1 MTIDMSQFY
10 EVFFDEAEELLA
22 EAERL
27 LLGIQIDNP
36 DPEELNAIFRAAHS
50 IKGGAATFGFMDMTE
65 ITHVLENLLDKIR
78 KNEMALTAE
87 HVDAFLAAKDVLKM
101 ELDGHRLGAEVDQD
115 QVGDVKMML
124 KSLSEAGGVKI
135 APASETVA
143 VADHEPVA
151 ETKQEQDNN
160 AIEASTSDE
169 ETIPDDGKIHFDI
182 SFPEVTDRDL
192 VNLKE
197 EIGLLGDVIFN
208 KAGDKNIARLVT
220 TDATEDDIIS
230 ICSFIVDTDKISI
243 KKLVAG
249 QVLPALEVKSKEFT
263 QAEVKG
269 EATEDVKVQANSV
282 SERSVESSEQSG
294 KKDQNVAMEQGY
306 GIFDENGKDTEEDGY
321 GFFAGFEPH
330 PDATP
335 VQLIG
340 DDTPV
345 TALNSGEPQA
355 EKLVESKPAETTLSE
370 SKAQAVPKSADTEK
384 KNLGRRESDKA
395 PAANAESSSIRVG
408 IEKVDQLINLVGE
421 LVITQAMIEQRVS
434 MLDPVHNEALI
445 NSVGQLTRNTRD
457 LQESVMSIRM
467 MPMDFVFSRFPRM
480 VRDLA
485 GKLGKK
491 VEFVTVG
498 ATTELDKSLI
508 ERIVDPL
515 THLVRNSV
523 DHGIELPEKR
533 KAAGKGDTGTLTLSA
548 AHKGGSI
555 VIEVTDDGGGL
566 NRDKILAKAASN
578 GLPVSESMTDSEV
591 YNLIFA
597 PGFST
602 AEVVTDISGRG
613 VGMDVVK
620 RNITSMGGNVDIR
633 SALGFGTTISISL
646 PLTLAILDGMSVSL
660 GNSIYVVPL
669 NLIVETLQ
677 PREEDIKT
685 VTGEGRMVH
694 VRGEYLPIIAL
705 HSIFNQRTDIT
716 DPTQGV
722 LVILE
727 ADGKKSALFVDRL
740 VGQQQVVI
748 KSLETNYRKVQGVSG
763 ATIMGD
769 GSVALILDVPALI
782 QMGQGNN
789 YLTGALP
796 FSHYQDIAIN

>member
-27 LLGIQIDNP
+27 LLGITIDDP

-101 ELDGHRLGAEVDQD
+101 ELDGHRLGAVVDQD

-151 ETKQEQDNN
+151 ESKQEQFNN
-160 AIEASTSDE
+160 AVQPSTGGE
-169 ETIPDDGKIHFDI
+169 ESIPDDGKIRFDI

-192 VNLKE
+192 VNLKD
-197 EIGLLGDVIFN
+197 EIGLLGDVTFS
-208 KAGDKNIARLVT
+208 KAGDKNVARLVT
-220 TDATEDDIIS
+220 TDATEEDVIS

-243 KKLVAG
+243 KKLIAG
-249 QVLPALEVKSKEFT
+249 QVLPVLEVKSNESA
-263 QAEVKG
+263 QAVVKNEASEEVKI
-269 EATEDVKVQANSV
+269 EANSV
-282 SERSVESSEQSG
+282 SGKRVESSQQSD

-306 GIFDENGKDTEEDGY
+306 GIFAENGKDTEEDGY
-321 GFFAGFEPH
+321 GFFSGFEPH

-345 TALNSGEPQA
+345 TALNSGESQA
-355 EKLVESKPAETTLSE
+355 EKIVESKPAETTISDN
-370 SKAQAVPKSADTEK
+370 KAQAATKSADTEK

-395 PAANAESSSIRVG
+395 PAANTESSSIRVG

-523 DHGIELPEKR
+523 DHGVELPEIR

-578 GLPVSESMTDSEV
+578 GLPVSESMSDSEV

-705 HSIFNQRTDIT
+705 HSIFNQRTEIT

-782 QMGQGNN
+782 QMGQSNN

-796 FSHYQDIAIN
+796 FSHYQDIAVN